1 MTTQTIFGYLIA
13 YAGYSLGAAI
23 FILDAIEKYYAIAQ
37 TSPDPNIIYKRDSF
51 WKKERF
57 NVIRIVLLG
66 IVSVILVPILLGNGT
81 LGFFNKDGVLM
92 MEIPIKAASLPIQII
107 TGWTGGRMVL
117 AIMGKSKK
125 ELYKKVGLDDTGK
138 AE

>member
-1 MTTQTIFGYLIA
+1 MSTQSILGYIIA
-13 YAGYSLGAAI
+13 YAGYALGAAI

-37 TSPDPNIIYKRDSF
+37 TSPDPNVVYKRDSF
-51 WKKERF
+51 WHKERF
-57 NVIRIVLLG
+57 NVIRIALVG
-66 IVSVILVPILLGNGT
+66 IVSVILVPIMLGNGT
-81 LGFFNKDGVLM
+81 LGFFNKEGILM

-107 TGWTGGRMVL
+107 AGYTGGRFTL

-125 ELYKKVGLDDTGK
+125 ELYKKIGLDETGK